1 MCYPCALQ
9 TQKQSEHRFLTAQF
23 MILQHVCSW
32 RYLEQLAASAGTLLT
47 SEELPMGVAS
57 YSASYKI
64 GRRSQRGEME
74 CASKMDGLKLTQ
86 GSAVQY

>member
-1 MCYPCALQ
+1 MLPLCFTNTKSKRAPIFNSA
-9 TQKQSEHRFLTAQF
+9 EF